1 MEYQLIAKQIDSALE
16 VITMLEELLVSGIA
30 IKKEELMSILGNG
43 VLGVFPIIVD
53 SYEMERL
60 QEYKTQI
67 QYWENQWN
75 RIQEAIEREDRFYL
89 IDVLEIETKGSFR
102 EYLELLNGVDKI

>member
-1 MEYQLIAKQIDSALE
+1 MEYQLIAKQIESALE
-16 VITMLEELLVSGIA
+16 VIAMLEELLVSGIA

-43 VLGVFPIIVD
+43 VLRVFPIIVD

-89 IDVLEIETKGSFR
+89 IDVLAIETKGSFM

>member
-1 MEYQLIAKQIDSALE
+1 MEYQLMAKQIDSALE
-16 VITMLEELLVSGIA
+16 VIAMLEEILVSGIA

-60 QEYKTQI
+60 QKYKNQI

-89 IDVLEIETKGSFR
+89 IDVLAIETKGSFM
-102 EYLELLNGVDKI
+102 EYLELLNGIDKI